1 MGKVSE
7 NQWLQLAALI
17 MAAILV
23 VPAALRAAR
32 GRTLL
37 YAAGWLAVLAALV
50 WGYAAFNGG

>member
-1 MGKVSE
+1 MSE

-23 VPAALRAAR
+23 VPAALKAAR

-50 WGYAAFNGG
+50 WGFEAFNGG